1 MSFPMF
7 ADKLSIVGQWMSGKL
22 SLVSLEVTAYA
33 LIVWIIL
40 RVVRFRSAKVR
51 EIFWL
56 IVLFKMVFS
65 LFIALPISFSI
76 SSQRLTS
83 KQILKSSA
91 RPAEQAIRQ
100 PQIGS
105 ASATSSTQA
114 YRPSRWFAGS
124 RVFSVDEMALW
135 RQINWQQRTAL
146 RWLSGCGL
154 MLGRLALGL
163 RTLGKL
169 RKNTYPAPEYMQR
182 MLCSCKEQLK
192 IHSVMKLQLA
202 DNIAAPMLCGF
213 LRPVIMLP
221 GWCIK
226 RFSQP
231 ELRLMLIHEL
241 AHWKYRDTWILFAKR
256 LIEAIF
262 FFHPV
267 VWYAG
272 KQAVKEAEV
281 ACDELVV
288 ALSRESTTYTNCLM
302 QFLQQA
308 AGMKQRALGGLA
320 AGGNV
325 SANRIRKLLKEGSK
339 MISTK
344 IKPQTIIALVL
355 VALLGLPSWFVV
367 RGGSAETAS
376 STEAVSIVATDK
388 PLGEYEYG
396 AVVWGQGKD
405 IKGEVHIS
413 DISYSS
419 GNFWFHG
426 LPAYLEKWMNARSQ
440 VQVNFIAQ
448 GGKSV
453 YLSWPPEDWPQERI
467 QEMSKYVDPEGLFKQ
482 PMLLM
487 SRLLND
493 MKVDLSQAEIENLR
507 KYLIEKGGFLFIDDD
522 MGETGAFYQSIRAM
536 LRHAFPEFPIMPI
549 PNDHEIYRCFYE
561 MIDRPPVGSISWLQR
576 KSKKDYLEGI
586 FIEGRL
592 AALISDRDYWNSLIG
607 RGPYS
612 PGVLRFCTNM
622 VIYAI
627 THGGISDYSK
637 YKP

>member
-1 MSFPMF
+1 
-7 ADKLSIVGQWMSGKL
+7 
-22 SLVSLEVTAYA
+22 
-33 LIVWIIL
+33 
-40 RVVRFRSAKVR
+40 
-51 EIFWL
+51 
-56 IVLFKMVFS
+56 
-65 LFIALPISFSI
+65 
-76 SSQRLTS
+76 
-83 KQILKSSA
+83 
-91 RPAEQAIRQ
+91 
-100 PQIGS
+100 
-105 ASATSSTQA
+105 
-114 YRPSRWFAGS
+114 
-124 RVFSVDEMALW
+124 
-135 RQINWQQRTAL
+135 
-146 RWLSGCGL
+146 

-163 RTLGKL
+163 RMLGKL

-182 MLCSCKEQLK
+182 TLCSCKEQLK
-192 IHSVMKLQLA
+192 IHSVVKLQLA
-202 DNIAAPMLCGF
+202 DNIAVPMLCGF
-213 LRPVIMLP
+213 WRPVIILP
-221 GWCIK
+221 GWCVE

-288 ALSRESTTYTNCLM
+288 ALSRESTTYANCLM
-302 QFLQQA
+302 QILQQA
-308 AGMKQRALGGLA
+308 AGMKLRALGGLA

-355 VALLGLPSWFVV
+355 VALLGLPSCFAAK
-367 RGGSAETAS
+367 GGSAESVVVPSAMVGTWFFDNPGGDDEQMAIS
-376 STEAVSIVATDK
+376 GDGRVVVLYSNGHRDETYYEDGFITLAEYDNVKVKTTVGENKKLLQYFDDNEGFQIVKKWRRIDSEPRTNLLKALTGQEYGKTGVQVEVEGTDEEAKTPYK
-388 PLGEYEYG
+388 TLGEYEYG

-413 DISYSS
+413 DISYSN

-426 LPAYLEKWMNARSQ
+426 LPAYLEKWMDARSR
-440 VQVNFIAQ
+440 VHVNFIAQ
-448 GGKSV
+448 AGKSV
-453 YLSWPPEDWPQERI
+453 YLSWPPEDWPQDRI
-467 QEMSKYVDPEGLFKQ
+467 QNISESVDPEGLFKQ

-493 MKVDLSQAEIENLR
+493 MNVDLSKAEIENLR

-522 MGETGAFYQSIRAM
+522 MGEDGVFYPSVLKM
-536 LRHAFPEFPIMPI
+536 LKDVLPEYPIKPI

-561 MIDRPPVGSISWLQR
+561 MIDRPPAGSISWMQR

-586 FIEGRL
+586 FIGDRL
-592 AALISDRDYWNSLIG
+592 VALISDRDYWNALIG
-607 RGPYS
+607 RGPYA
-612 PGVLRFCTNM
+612 PGALRFCTNM